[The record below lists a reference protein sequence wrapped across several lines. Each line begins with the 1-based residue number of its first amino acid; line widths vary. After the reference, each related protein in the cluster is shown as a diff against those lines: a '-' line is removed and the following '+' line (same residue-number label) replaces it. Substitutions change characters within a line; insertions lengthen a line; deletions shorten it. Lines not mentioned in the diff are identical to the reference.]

1 MANGKL
7 DEEFK
12 LKFSEINSA
21 MSALGGALS
30 TAEQS
35 GDQNAVSQITSD
47 ILALEGEA
55 ARLQQQQI
63 EIQSQQVQPEIDSR
77 QAARESL
84 AAGDYKVYED
94 QPNVRVSS
102 LYGSGLMA
110 AGSIPKQNKK
120 ETEKN
125 LSTQIAQAL
134 GVSNENV
141 DLQEG
146 LPVSDRIALDWF
158 QNPELKAEY
167 IKKNYPD
174 SSEALVIDGEPVFAV
189 QTNDGKVSL
198 STGSGGAIEN
208 ALAISGG
215 LASEVFPTLAA
226 IGGGVAATPAGGGAG
241 SFVTGPLGAMA
252 GYTVAGTAQDAVVQW
267 LTGVDQPAT
276 RTFTDR
282 GKQALIAFP
291 IDLATAG
298 TGKFLARRIGADVM
312 QEAENATLQSIA
324 RLEKQGKFFDV
335 PAGVRFGP
343 QGMESQKILAS
354 QKNGKLRRRLEKT
367 QEQLLQYDRALKEGL
382 PNEAG
387 AYQQTIERLKKEYN
401 ELTNQIAGDDQQMR
415 KLIQGNFQK
424 RVDALQVERTDR
436 EPVGNFFKQYLDT
449 AEKLAND
456 AKSEAFGEFYSIAN
470 KNKLKVNPDEMAD
483 ILLSVRKE
491 MKGKRNP
498 ATDSIEQEL
507 RQRKFK
513 QKEYNQ
519 FLKAVRD
526 GDVKGDPAVIR
537 RQLDDLKMQG
547 GPLDYATM
555 NAYIER
561 ISKEVPEGGAT
572 GQAIPKQVADVASAR
587 LQEFRDKIYA
597 RDGMAS
603 AWGKARIKMQDR
615 MAFEGQTP
623 AKMMKTMF
631 GDDVTTPSQVVNTLI
646 SDPTKTRQIF
656 SLLQNTP
663 DPAIASQL
671 PALRKQVQDIYLDSV
686 GLGRVPGADTKF
698 VDFNPEVVKVLWGV
712 DRKGNTN
719 ELVGQRMV
727 QKLNYLNKSFADA
740 KVPIKDITPDDI
752 GAYFQSL
759 DENSS
764 NSLAKA
770 MVSKA
775 KAQDDLDKFTN
786 NKVVELAL
794 KGKWEFLDGDSLPK
808 ALISNT
814 TSYREVGRVLSKMP
828 DEEKAVLRN
837 DFMREL
843 LNNYPG
849 GVPMRRA
856 PYATFWDAKR
866 FLNDADI
873 PKGKSDLVKKMETVL
888 GPEKTQEFIDISRV
902 MDATT
907 VSGAP
912 PKDQIRATLGL
923 GGASFYLAE
932 GLGSYARNA
941 FYSAMLGSK
950 AADRSGL
957 LKFIARDAGP
967 QKTEEAFRKAIKYT
981 IGTRA
986 GVQALMEQ
994 SRNDPRVAAE
1004 LQKFGATLKKSEL
1017 EAIETID
1024 KQ

>member
-12 LKFSEINSA
+12 LKFNEINSA

-35 GDQNAVSQITSD
+35 GDQGAVSQITSD

-174 SSEALVIDGEPVFAV
+174 SSEALVVDGEPVFAV
-189 QTNDGKVSL
+189 QTNDGKVLL

-226 IGGGVAATPAGGGAG
+226 VGGGVAATPAGGGAG
-241 SFVTGPLGAMA
+241 SFATGPLGAMV
-252 GYTVAGTAQDAVVQW
+252 GYTAAGTAQDAVVQW

-282 GKQALIAFP
+282 GKQALISLP

-312 QEAENATLQSIA
+312 QEAENATLQSIT

-387 AYQQTIERLKKEYN
+387 AYQQTIERLKKEYD

-456 AKSEAFGEFYSIAN
+456 AKS
-470 KNKLKVNPDEMAD
+470 
-483 ILLSVRKE
+483 
-491 MKGKRNP
+491 
-498 ATDSIEQEL
+498 
-507 RQRKFK
+507 
-513 QKEYNQ
+513 
-519 FLKAVRD
+519 
-526 GDVKGDPAVIR
+526 
-537 RQLDDLKMQG
+537 
-547 GPLDYATM
+547 
-555 NAYIER
+555 
-561 ISKEVPEGGAT
+561 
-572 GQAIPKQVADVASAR
+572 
-587 LQEFRDKIYA
+587 
-597 RDGMAS
+597 
-603 AWGKARIKMQDR
+603 
-615 MAFEGQTP
+615 
-623 AKMMKTMF
+623 
-631 GDDVTTPSQVVNTLI
+631 
-646 SDPTKTRQIF
+646 
-656 SLLQNTP
+656 
-663 DPAIASQL
+663 
-671 PALRKQVQDIYLDSV
+671 
-686 GLGRVPGADTKF
+686 
-698 VDFNPEVVKVLWGV
+698 
-712 DRKGNTN
+712 
-719 ELVGQRMV
+719 
-727 QKLNYLNKSFADA
+727 
-740 KVPIKDITPDDI
+740 
-752 GAYFQSL
+752 
-759 DENSS
+759 
-764 NSLAKA
+764 
-770 MVSKA
+770 
-775 KAQDDLDKFTN
+775 
-786 NKVVELAL
+786 
-794 KGKWEFLDGDSLPK
+794 
-808 ALISNT
+808 
-814 TSYREVGRVLSKMP
+814 
-828 DEEKAVLRN
+828 
-837 DFMREL
+837 
-843 LNNYPG
+843 
-849 GVPMRRA
+849 
-856 PYATFWDAKR
+856 
-866 FLNDADI
+866 
-873 PKGKSDLVKKMETVL
+873 
-888 GPEKTQEFIDISRV
+888 
-902 MDATT
+902 
-907 VSGAP
+907 
-912 PKDQIRATLGL
+912 
-923 GGASFYLAE
+923 
-932 GLGSYARNA
+932 
-941 FYSAMLGSK
+941 
-950 AADRSGL
+950 
-957 LKFIARDAGP
+957 
-967 QKTEEAFRKAIKYT
+967 
-981 IGTRA
+981 
-986 GVQALMEQ
+986 
-994 SRNDPRVAAE
+994 
-1004 LQKFGATLKKSEL
+1004 
-1017 EAIETID
+1017 
-1024 KQ
+1024 